1 MDERTVQFRVGVM
14 VLATLI
20 ILAILLLLFGDLPSL
35 VKGTYTVHMSF
46 PQAPGVSV
54 DTPVR
59 VNGILIGRVRSVELD
74 DKVGVVVTTKIE
86 EKYRLY
92 RNQMAK
98 IGGSLLGDAV
108 IEIVADPVPKPR
120 EKLVDGD
127 TMTGIVAKDPFQALT
142 NLEGQ
147 VSVAVASINTAAQSL
162 TTTSEEVG
170 RLAARANNFLNT
182 NDTQISTII
191 ADTHATIVELR
202 KAINNADAFIN
213 DPVMKGNL
221 QKTIAEMPR
230 VLNQLTD
237 TIGGLKNTMMVADR
251 NLNNLE
257 GITKPLGE
265 RGPKLIE
272 NIDRAATQ
280 LDTVLTELAGF
291 TRQLTSSQGSLSRLV
306 NDATLYDNV
315 SSTVNNVNELSRDLK
330 PILGDLRIL
339 SDKLARHPEMLG
351 LRGAFQDSPG
361 LKNPPGAREWTK
373 HGIQLAPPQ
382 GNEGFQR

>member
-35 VKGTYTVHMSF
+35 VKGTYTVHFAF
-46 PQAPGVSV
+46 PQAPGVSI

-59 VNGILIGRVRSVELD
+59 VNGILIGRVREVQLD
-74 DKVGVVVTTKIE
+74 DKVGVVVTAKIE
-86 EKYRLY
+86 QKYNLY
-92 RNQMAK
+92 KNQMGK

-108 IEIVADPVPKPR
+108 IEIVADPDPKPR
-120 EKLVDGD
+120 DQIHDGD
-127 TMTGIVAKDPFQALT
+127 TMSGTVAKDPFQALT

-147 VSVAVASINTAAQSL
+147 VSVAVNSINTAARSL

-191 ADTHATIVELR
+191 ADTHATIVQL
-202 KAINNADAFIN
+202 KTAIGNADAFIN
-213 DPVMKGNL
+213 DPAMKQNL

-237 TIGGLKNTMMVADR
+237 TVAGLKNTMMIADR

-265 RGPKLIE
+265 RGPALIASV
-272 NIDRAATQ
+272 DRAATQ
-280 LDTVLTELAGF
+280 LDTVLRELAGF
-291 TRQLTSSQGSLSRLV
+291 TRQLTNSQGTLSKVV
-306 NDATLYDNV
+306 NDTALYDNV
-315 SSTVNNVNELSRDLK
+315 SQTVNNVNELSRELK
-330 PILGDLRIL
+330 PIIGDLRVF
-339 SDKLARHPEMLG
+339 SDKIARHPELLG
-351 LRGAFQDSPG
+351 ARGAIQGSNG
-361 LKNPPGAREWTK
+361 LKDPPGAREWTK